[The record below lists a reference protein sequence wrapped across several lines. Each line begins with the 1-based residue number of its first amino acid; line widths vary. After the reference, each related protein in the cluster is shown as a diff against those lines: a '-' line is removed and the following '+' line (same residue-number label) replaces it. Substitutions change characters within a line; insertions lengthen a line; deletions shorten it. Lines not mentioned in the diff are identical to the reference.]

1 MPRRVTVV
9 LGKHRRSLVR
19 NLDCEKKQVCL
30 RYSIIANSPILTYPY
45 PRSEGLPFPLHHL
58 RNMCIVLE
66 SKESLRTI
74 NKAILDPQFSI
85 VLDQGGQFSQ
95 LWERKAWKE
104 FEVMR
109 AEEKRLLIEKVCNDK
124 VERE

>member
-1 MPRRVTVV
+1 
-9 LGKHRRSLVR
+9 
-19 NLDCEKKQVCL
+19 
-30 RYSIIANSPILTYPY
+30 
-45 PRSEGLPFPLHHL
+45 
-58 RNMCIVLE
+58 MCIVLE